1 VVVIKEINMWQ
12 VYEDVWELD
21 HKGMHLHK
29 SYVNAKKKLRKLV
42 EEYMVLD
49 STGYNHEEYVEFTN
63 HRAAILT
70 NIDNLKEG
78 EFMYIEVNE
87 EIHLSLTLVEVSE

>member
-1 VVVIKEINMWQ
+1 MWQ
-12 VYEDVWELD
+12 VHEDVWELD
-21 HKGMHLHK
+21 HPGIHLYK
-29 SYVNAKKKLRKLV
+29 SYLNAKKKLRKLV

-49 STGYNHEEYVEFTN
+49 RTGYNYKEYIKFKNNRIT
-63 HRAAILT
+63 ILT
-70 NIDNLKEG
+70 DIDNLKEG